1 MTGNTNTRNCN
12 KTTTSA
18 LRPMERARG
27 QDYAGAAECFVDA
40 FFLKRNGGGDRI
52 TKSELAYLNGAQ
64 RKDLVSRYNQKNKGV
79 MFVIKDAD
87 TNKVVGCVGAE
98 VQKFVV
104 NVPLRRA
111 ESDGELA
118 VTERPV
124 IANLAVDSAFRKQG
138 IAKALMRAIEE
149 ECLEWGYTETVL
161 VVEAKNKQAIGLYK
175 KSGYKPVLTEAET
188 PNLTIDEN
196 GKVAEAKV
204 KAVTMRKSLV
214 GGSSSLGSLEPAAV
228 AGGVGLVGIVYLLAT
243 NGIELPF

>member
-111 ESDGELA
+111 ESDGELY
-118 VTERPV
+118 VLHFPNPSDCLPTTVCPY
-124 IANLAVDSAFRKQG
+124 IAMYKTDTFVVQSQSGDGTTGHREPCGGQRFPKTGNSQSADACHR
-138 IAKALMRAIEE
+138 
-149 ECLEWGYTETVL
+149 
-161 VVEAKNKQAIGLYK
+161 
-175 KSGYKPVLTEAET
+175 
-188 PNLTIDEN
+188 
-196 GKVAEAKV
+196 
-204 KAVTMRKSLV
+204 
-214 GGSSSLGSLEPAAV
+214 GGV
-228 AGGVGLVGIVYLLAT
+228 FGVGLHG
-243 NGIELPF
+243 NSSGGGG

>member
-175 KSGYKPVLTEAET
+175 KSGYKPVLTEAVRAF
-188 PNLTIDEN
+188 PVDHVPPPCSARLPVSCLLTGTGTCYRGNSYE
-196 GKVAEAKV
+196 
-204 KAVTMRKSLV
+204 VTLR
-214 GGSSSLGSLEPAAV
+214 
-228 AGGVGLVGIVYLLAT
+228 
-243 NGIELPF
+243 LPCPIPDIHLTKH